1 MNQNETIEQ
10 GKQRNEKE
18 LELKKLLKICNTKK
32 TLSNM
37 QRLILND
44 QTLTNLRVFKNYI
57 EALCEALKVNQTLTV
72 LDLSGNRIGAEEM
85 QAFSESLKANQTL
98 THLDLSLNRN
108 WRQGNKSFE

>member
-18 LELKKLLKICNTKK
+18 LELKKLLKIWNTKK

-44 QTLTNLRVFKNYI
+44 QTLTNLRVFKNDI

-85 QAFSESLKANQTL
+85 QAFSESL
-98 THLDLSLNRN
+98 
-108 WRQGNKSFE
+108 